1 MAAKKKKTT
10 KSEGKAG
17 AAKGAARTKAKASR
31 PRAARAARAAAGDE
45 LDTAERTPNYAKGK
59 WAWVFKR
66 EPGEMRYW
74 VVKTEPEIFSFDDLL
89 RRHGRTTC
97 WDGVRNY
104 AARNFLRDGMK
115 LGDRV
120 FFYHSSTD
128 PQMIVGECEVA
139 REGYV
144 DHTAFDPKHRH
155 YDPESKPDAPLWYM
169 VDLRAVAQFT
179 KPVTFEQ
186 IKLKHALRDMVLVR
200 IPRLSV
206 SPVTEKEYK
215 ILRGMAG

>member
-1 MAAKKKKTT
+1 MAAKKKKSTT
-10 KSEGKAG
+10 KRAG
-17 AAKGAARTKAKASR
+17 ASGARPRSKAKAVA
-31 PRAARAARAAAGDE
+31 PRAPRGPVDDMDRAEA
-45 LDTAERTPNYAKGK
+45 TPSYEKGK

-74 VVKTEPEIFSFDDLL
+74 LVKTEPEIFSFDDLL

-97 WDGVRNY
+97 WDGVRNF

-115 LGDRV
+115 MGDRV
-120 FFYHSSTD
+120 FFYHSMD
-128 PQMIVGECEVA
+128 GGQEIVGECEVA

-155 YDPESKPDAPLWYM
+155 FDRESNQASPQWYM

-179 KPVTFEQ
+179 KPVSLEA
-186 IKLKHALRDMVLVR
+186 IKLKHSLRDMVLVR

-215 ILRGMAG
+215 VIRAMAG